1 MCRHCNSPLLLHDR
15 YRVKRQIGEGGFGK
29 TYLVEDTLNVRL
41 GQPETQK
48 VLKVLLNQSPIA
60 AKLFQREAKVLRQ
73 LRHPGIPRVEEECFQ
88 FRPGSGSETL
98 HCLVMEFIEGVDLN
112 SWVNSRSKLR
122 RTVTQAQAIAWLK
135 QLVDILG
142 VLHNNSVQQCFHRDI
157 KPSNIICRP
166 NGQLVL
172 IDFGAV
178 REVTPTMLVKVGG
191 GQALTGICSPGYA
204 PPEQIDGRPL
214 PQSDFFA
221 LGRTLVHLLTSKHP
235 LELDVDLYTGE
246 LRWRDQA
253 PSISP
258 SLADLIDHLMAPTA
272 GRRPSNTDAIWQHL
286 DAIEQG
292 HDLQDYPQQ
301 HDHEQETA
309 LLPQRFRLKKLRW
322 ALAIP
327 GVAIAL
333 SVGVAGW
340 QWGAMRMATA
350 YHERGMTH
358 QIAKELYLAQVDLE
372 RRSPS
377 DLTTPK
383 PTSTWGATMSS

>member
-1 MCRHCNSPLLLHDR
+1 M
-15 YRVKRQIGEGGFGK
+15 
-29 TYLVEDTLNVRL
+29 
-41 GQPETQK
+41 
-48 VLKVLLNQSPIA
+48 
-60 AKLFQREAKVLRQ
+60 
-73 LRHPGIPRVEEECFQ
+73 
-88 FRPGSGSETL
+88 
-98 HCLVMEFIEGVDLN
+98 
-112 SWVNSRSKLR
+112 
-122 RTVTQAQAIAWLK
+122 
-135 QLVDILG
+135 
-142 VLHNNSVQQCFHRDI
+142 LHNNSVQQCFHRDI

-253 PSISP
+253 PSIRAP
-258 SLADLIDHLMAPTA
+258 LADLIDHLMSPVV
-272 GRRPSNTDAIWQHL
+272 GRRPPNTDAIWQRL
-286 DAIEQG
+286 DAIEHG
-292 HDLQDYPQQ
+292 YDLQDYPQQ
-301 HDHEQETA
+301 QDHEQETA
-309 LLPQRFRLKKLRW
+309 LLPQRSRLEKLRW
-322 ALAIP
+322 ALAVP

-350 YHERGMTH
+350 YHERGITH

-377 DLTTPK
+377 NLTTPK